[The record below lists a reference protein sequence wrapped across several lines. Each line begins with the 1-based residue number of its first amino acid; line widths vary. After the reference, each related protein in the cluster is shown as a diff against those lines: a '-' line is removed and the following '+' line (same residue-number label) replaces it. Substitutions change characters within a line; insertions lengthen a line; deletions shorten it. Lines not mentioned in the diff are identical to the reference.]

1 MAEPLAIFTHI
12 QVILSYTFGISINV
26 HIVLAYV
33 KGWKQNTKGQVLDQI
48 LLSTAITNILLQNF
62 LTLDNIFYLYY
73 IYVLYAKE
81 MLIYVYILTILL
93 IEYSFW
99 NTSWLSVYYCLK
111 LVKISHPF
119 VLWMKARF
127 SYFVCYILIGTALG
141 SLAIN
146 LPFVWT
152 MHVDFQDNVTNP
164 TGNNY
169 KIQMDLFYTIFDL
182 MLGCFLPFFLSFVSL
197 GLSVIYLLKHVL
209 RMKNNGSQIPG
220 PQTEGHIG
228 AVRTMILRLILD
240 LNFCVMIASSVTS
253 EFSVSAAW
261 GSVWWTLISFYPS
274 VQSLVLILSNT
285 KLKKKICCHWCL

>member
-1 MAEPLAIFTHI
+1 MAGPLAIFTHI
-12 QVILSYTFGISINV
+12 QVILSYTFGVFINSQ
-26 HIVLAYV
+26 IVLAYV
-33 KGWKQNTKGQVLDQI
+33 KGWRQNRKVHVLDQI

-62 LTLDNIFYLYY
+62 VTLDNIFFQLY

-81 MLIYVYILTILL
+81 MIIYVFILIILL
-93 IEYSFW
+93 IECSFW

-127 SYFVCYILIGTALG
+127 SCFVCYILIGTAIG

-146 LPFVWT
+146 FPFVWT

-164 TGNNY
+164 TGNSY
-169 KIQMDLFYTIFDL
+169 KIQMDLSYTIFDL

-197 GLSVIYLLKHVL
+197 GLSVLYLLKHVL
-209 RMKNNGSQIPG
+209 RVKNNGSHIPG
-220 PQTEGHIG
+220 PQIEGHIG

-240 LNFCVMIASSVTS
+240 LTFCVTIASSVTS
-253 EFSVSAAW
+253 EYSVSTAW
-261 GSVWWTLISFYPS
+261 DSVWWTMISFYPS
-274 VQSLVLILSNT
+274 VQSLVLILSNA
-285 KLKKKICCHWCL
+285 KLKKKLCCHRCL